1 MGGGRLSRE
10 GRASLVRVA
19 AVLVGALA
27 LAGCVEEVAG
37 FDPNAPSSVRVTR
50 VEGDPGSAEA
60 PLVYGD
66 APVRFVFDV
75 EVLARD
81 GRVLDGW
88 NGSLRVSTRPGGV
101 ADVSG
106 VDGIVQRN
114 VPMVGGRA
122 AGVVVDV
129 TRAFG
134 RARVWFE
141 DVGFVPVDP
150 ASAACANGIDDDGDG
165 HSDHPDDFGC
175 AFANDGDEGEG
186 SGAAGVSDTLFFANP
201 TLGDVQGYRSISP
214 LTNES
219 VTVDRGVMVVTRVT
233 TDGFM
238 LTDIDSSSVAR
249 GYNHLF
255 AFNFST
261 PQFLRVCDEVLDIQG
276 IVTEFFGYTELG
288 FPSWS
293 RIRYEDETLTPC
305 RVPTPTSIT
314 AERLMSAAGMES
326 LEAGLVRVDDGTIAS
341 RFSPELAPAG
351 SNCDLNGDGGVSFD
365 GPEGDCSDACALDSE
380 CSEWNQFVEFG
391 QWSVLLAPGG
401 PKIYVVSRD
410 DVPDFDPYRMRG
422 QPMRAVSGTLR
433 HVEFL
438 DPAWIIEPRC
448 AADIVVD
455 GEPAPSNVACVEP
468 RTGGPDEPE

>member
-1 MGGGRLSRE
+1 MTRHVPVVHVALV
-10 GRASLVRVA
+10 ASV
-19 AVLVGALA
+19 
-27 LAGCVEEVAG
+27 LAGCVEQVSG
-37 FDPNAPSSVRVTR
+37 FDPNAPSTVRVTT
-50 VEGDPGSAEA
+50 VAGDPGSIEA
-60 PLVYGD
+60 PLVYGET
-66 APVRFVFDV
+66 PVRFVFDL

-88 NGSLRVSTRPGGV
+88 NGSLRVTTRPGGV
-101 ADVSG
+101 ALLSG

-114 VPMVGGRA
+114 VPITAGRA
-122 AGVVVDV
+122 SGVVVDV
-129 TRAFG
+129 ARAFG
-134 RARVWFE
+134 RARIWFE

-150 ASAACANGIDDDGDG
+150 AGAACANGIDDDGDG
-165 HSDHPDDFGC
+165 RTDYPDDFGC

-186 SGAAGVSDTLFFANP
+186 SGAAGVSGPLFFANP
-201 TLGDVQGYRSISP
+201 TLGDVQGYQSISP

-238 LTDIDSSSVAR
+238 LTDIDASSVAR

-293 RIRYEDETLTPC
+293 RVRYEDEMLTPC
-305 RVPTPTSIT
+305 RVPTPALIT
-314 AERLMSAAGMES
+314 EERLLSAAGMES
-326 LEAGLVRVDDGTIAS
+326 VEAGLVRVENGTIAR
-341 RFSPELAPAG
+341 RFGPEPPPTG
-351 SNCDLNGDGGVSFD
+351 SDCDLNGDGGVSFD
-365 GPEGDCSDACALDSE
+365 GPEGDCSDACEMDPE

-391 QWSVLLAPGG
+391 QWSVVLSPGG

-410 DVPDFDPYRMRG
+410 DVPEFDPFRMRG
-422 QPMRAVSGTLR
+422 QPIRSVTGTLR

-438 DPAWIIEPRC
+438 DPAWIMEPRC

-455 GEPAPSNVACVEP
+455 GEPAPSNLACVEP